1 VDKSI
6 SKTVAAAHS
15 VSAGVWQGVLD
26 EVLTRIGGRFARVEP
41 RATAGDLL
49 LALLAPLE
57 RKNCWWLAE
66 HAGHATP
73 YRMQRLL
80 RDAVWDHDQVRDD
93 LRDLVT
99 EHLRHPEAVLVV
111 DETGF
116 LKKGT
121 ASAGVQ
127 RQYCGTAGRIE
138 NSQVGVF
145 LAYASP
151 LGRAL
156 LDRRLYVPR
165 SWSDDPDRCAAAGIP
180 HDTEFATKPLLAL
193 HMLTAALAAG
203 IAAGWVTAD
212 EAYGRDPLLRAAL
225 REQGIG
231 YVLAVARNHYTQV
244 TTTVKERVD
253 VTESWLSSLAWQR
266 RSCGPGSKGER
277 YYDWAWVSIH
287 DDGPGLHSLLIRR
300 NSAGELAFYRCWSP
314 GPVPLATLVRVAGAR
329 WAVEETFQQA
339 KGQVG
344 LDHYQRRGWTAWHRF
359 TILAMLALAM
369 LTIVA
374 ISQRDTAADLVAIT
388 VPEARRLINAFHLGI
403 RHAQLN
409 RVIAWS
415 RWRRRHQAQAR
426 ASHYKRRYQLELSRP

>member
-1 VDKSI
+1 M
-6 SKTVAAAHS
+6 
-15 VSAGVWQGVLD
+15 LD
-26 EVLTRIGGRFARVEP
+26 EALARIGGRFARIEP
-41 RATAGDLL
+41 RTTARDLL

-93 LRDLVT
+93 LRDFVS
-99 EHLRHPEAVLVV
+99 EHLAHPDAVLVV

-165 SWSDDPDRCAAAGIP
+165 SWTDDPDRCTVAGIP
-180 HDTEFATKPLLAL
+180 PETGFATKPLLAL
-193 HMLTAALAAG
+193 RMLTAALAAG
-203 IAAGWVTAD
+203 ISAGWVTAD
-212 EAYGRDPLLRAAL
+212 EAYGRDPLLRATL
-225 REQGIG
+225 REHGVG

-244 TTTVKERVD
+244 TTRVKERVD

-277 YYDWAWVSIH
+277 FYDWAWVSIH

-300 NSAGELAFYRCWSP
+300 NSVGELAFYRCWSP
-314 GPVPLATLVRVAGAR
+314 RPVPLATLVRVAGAR

-344 LDHYQRRGWTAWHRF
+344 LDHYQCRGWTAWHRF
-359 TILAMLALAM
+359 TILAMLALAV
-369 LTIVA
+369 LTIV
-374 ISQRDTAADLVAIT
+374 TAA
-388 VPEARRLINAFHLGI
+388 NA
-403 RHAQLN
+403 A
-409 RVIAWS
+409 APPASS
-415 RWRRRHQAQAR
+415 RSPCPKPAD
-426 ASHYKRRYQLELSRP
+426 

>member
-1 VDKSI
+1 MTLNS
-6 SKTVAAAHS
+6 
-15 VSAGVWQGVLD
+15 
-26 EVLTRIGGRFARVEP
+26 
-41 RATAGDLL
+41 
-49 LALLAPLE
+49 
-57 RKNCWWLAE
+57 
-66 HAGHATP
+66 HATP

-93 LRDLVT
+93 LRDFVA
-99 EHLRHPEAVLVV
+99 EHLAHPDAVLVV

-156 LDRRLYVPR
+156 LDRSLYVPR
-165 SWSDDPDRCAAAGIP
+165 SWTDDPDRCTAAGIP
-180 HDTEFATKPLLAL
+180 PETGFATKPLLAQR
-193 HMLTAALAAG
+193 MVTAALSAG

-212 EAYGRDPLLRAAL
+212 EAYGRDPLLRATL
-225 REQGIG
+225 REHGVG

-244 TTTVKERVD
+244 TTRVKERVD

-277 YYDWAWVSIH
+277 FYDWAWVSIH
-287 DDGPGLHSLLIRR
+287 DDGGPGLHSLLIRR

-314 GPVPLATLVRVAGAR
+314 GPVPLATLIRVAGAR
-329 WAVEETFQQA
+329 WAVEEAFQQA

-344 LDHYQRRGWTAWHRF
+344 LDHYQCRGWTAWHRF
-359 TILAMLALAM
+359 TILAMVALAV
-369 LTIVA
+369 LTIA
-374 ISQRDTAADLVAIT
+374 TASQRGEAGDLISLS
-388 VPEARRLINAFHLGI
+388 VPEARRLINAIYYRNGDARLD
-403 RHAQLN
+403 

-415 RWRRRHQAQAR
+415 TWRRRHQAQAR
-426 ASHYKRRYQLELSRP
+426 ASHYRHRQLLELVRWSGAHGPH